1 MSKIQIHTI
10 AQPLSDVTTF
20 VISCNRL
27 DLLEQTLES
36 FYRTNDY
43 LTKMVI
49 LDDSG
54 DIGVFEKL
62 VNKYGDRCDIIC
74 FPTNRGLWWAL
85 DFMTSYCE
93 TEYIF
98 YLEDDWEFVNSGY
111 IQESKKILEKYREI
125 GIVDISQR
133 TFEFQGIDSYD
144 RTLVDDHFYWKKP
157 WKITDYHAA
166 WHIWCG
172 SPNLKRRDDMLMLG
186 KVEKWHT
193 EHNIDRKFTS
203 LGFRGVFTKNKYV
216 EHIGD
221 NRSKMVYKRQFE
233 NKIPYDYYPLEIL
246 KNRTKPKMDYYELDQ
261 IYEYPGDVTLVTCL
275 LDLNRNDRS
284 FEEHYLSGIENLLSV
299 RYPLVVFS
307 SPEYHENLSS
317 KRRDMNIATSD
328 NKIYLE
334 SLTLDTITNLPFYE
348 AIQKIIRSSSWQEQS
363 SWMKDSVIISDN
375 YIPLTLYKLFML
387 KDICLKNPGNSKRF
401 YWIDS
406 GIVNSF
412 HIQEP
417 LTEFDFLK
425 LPKNNKIFLG
435 SFPYN
440 INNTESEMHG
450 YNLDKMSE
458 YVGEKSDYVCR
469 ATIFGG
475 TQEAILNL
483 FNVYEKVIS
492 DSINIGCIGAEE
504 SIFTIIEKKYPDL
517 FDRFAMPNGDIKNI
531 LNLLK
536 R

>member
-1 MSKIQIHTI
+1 MNKIQIHTVV
-10 AQPLSDVTTF
+10 QPVSDVTTF

-27 DLLEQTLES
+27 DLLQQTLES

-43 LTKMVI
+43 VTKMVI

-54 DIGVFEKL
+54 EPEVFEKL
-62 VNKYGDRCDIIC
+62 VNIYGDRCDIIC
-74 FPTNRGLWWAL
+74 FPNNRGLWWAL

-111 IQESKKILEKYREI
+111 IQESKELLEKYREI

-144 RTLVDDHFYWKKP
+144 RTLVDDRFYWKKP
-157 WKITDYHAA
+157 WKITDHHAA

-203 LGFRGVFTKNKYV
+203 LGFRGIFTKNKYV
-216 EHIGD
+216 EHLGD

-246 KNRTKPKMDYYELDQ
+246 SNRTKPKMDYYELDR
-261 IYEYPGDVTLVTCL
+261 IYEYPSDVTLVTCL

-284 FEEHYLSGIENLLSV
+284 FEKHYLSGVESLLSV
-299 RYPLVVFS
+299 RFPLAVFS
-307 SPEYHENLSS
+307 SPEHHDLLSS
-317 KRRDMNIATSD
+317 KRKDLSLYTND

-334 SLTLDTITNLPFYE
+334 TLTLDEIKELYFYE
-348 AIQKIIRSSSWQEQS
+348 PIQQIIKSLEWQQQS
-363 SWMKDSVIISDN
+363 SWMAKSIISSDY

-387 KDICLKNPGNSKRF
+387 KNISIKNPASSKRF

-406 GIVNSF
+406 GITNSF
-412 HIQEP
+412 NIQEP
-417 LTEFDFLK
+417 LTKFDFLK
-425 LPKNNKIFLG
+425 LPKNDKMFLS
-435 SFPYN
+435 SFPYY
-440 INNTESEMHG
+440 TDSEIHG
-450 YNLDKMSE
+450 YNINKMSQ
-458 YVGEKSDYVCR
+458 YIGEKPDYVCR

-475 TQEAILNL
+475 TQIAISN
-483 FNVYEKVIS
+483 FFDKYVKVLE
-492 DSINIGCIGAEE
+492 DSIGMGCIGAEE

-517 FDRFAMPNGDIKNI
+517 VDRVSMPNGDIN
-531 LNLLK
+531 NLLNIIK
-536 R
+536 KIL